1 MKKMT
6 VSLAAAALLVVVS
19 AGAASAFFHKSLFGG
34 SQDETNE
41 APTSTTAIADLPV
54 TSASAAGLVGPGN
67 DGNLGTGLYDFDV
80 ILGNMDAPVTITE
93 YASFTCGHCQNFH
106 TTQFQ
111 DIVDR
116 LIATG
121 KVKFIYRDFPLDRFA
136 FQISIMNRCL
146 PAEKQ
151 ALFTK
156 AIYEKQPEWIN
167 DANKDYLKIPR
178 EIALTMATSQA
189 EFDACFQ
196 NKELQDKLLRARQE
210 AEGLGVN
217 STPTLFIN
225 NRHYRGDRSIGD
237 ITRLVNQSN

>member
-6 VSLAAAALLVVVS
+6 LSVIAAALLIVGS
-19 AGAASAFFHKSLFGG
+19 AGVASAFFHKSLFGG
-34 SQDETNE
+34 QSETNE
-41 APTSTTAIADLPV
+41 APANATAIADLPV
-54 TSASAAGLVGPGN
+54 TSAAAAGLVGPGN
-67 DGNLGTGLYDFDV
+67 DGGLGTGLYDFDV
-80 ILGNMDAPVTITE
+80 ILGNLDAPVTITE

-136 FQISIMNRCL
+136 FQISVMNRCL

-156 AIYEKQPEWIN
+156 QVYEQQQVWIN
-167 DANKDYLKIPR
+167 DPAKDYMKLPR
-178 EIALTMATSQA
+178 EIALTLGVGAS
-189 EFDACFQ
+189 EFDACIQ

-237 ITRLVNQSN
+237 ITRMVNQAN